1 MRDTKH
7 SERVSMHYLNPKG
20 SGCCAFPSSSVSLS
34 SSLPLSLSP
43 LLSPTST
50 DALAPHL
57 ASSPSLTTISLHRCF
72 SHTRP
77 RLLPANLDHC
87 LSFSLFL
94 SSPRPLSSP
103 VSLSPSLPSS
113 SPPAQTH
120 WRLISPPPPPSPP
133 SPGTAAS
140 ASHPTPP
147 VLFPSLPPLPPHP
160 TSTDALAPHLAASPA
175 LTTIS
180 LHRCFGLSPHTVS
193 LLLEASRKPGSVL
206 TALVFSHVDR
216 LSVRHVAPP
225 DTAIPSAAQSDPPK
239 EDEDGRMSFLGLTQ
253 KREEEGEWWEMTCK
267 GGGGEWGLGS
277 CALTRVSPAL
287 PLRPLPLVHVLTRFP
302 SFTAHPPS
310 RPPSTSP
317 QPHLT
322 SLLPS
327 STLSSA
333 PTPFFPAFPLSALL
347 PSALSQ
353 SAAAHSLPARV
364 LQLLAFSGS
373 CFPIFPHASPFPSFS
388 LLFSPTCRPSVLR
401 RLKTLLLSRA
411 LCCPHNGLLCLSGSC
426 FPILSLTRSLP
437 AFLHS
442 CYSPNLLPSFQALCC
457 PHFELLCLT
466 PFTTILCF
474 PSSLIP
480 SLCHSLSHPIAL
492 PSLFPPTP
500 LTTPPVAGPHC
511 PHLELLF
518 SLAHP
523 PSRPLPAS
531 LCVTLFSPSFLPHLL
546 FAPSHPSL
554 LPTSMQALN
563 CSHLELLCLGGSCF
577 PILPD
582 ALPLPSLSRLLLSL
596 PPRLVPSSLLS
607 RLASACPLPS
617 AADAAAAGVGGVQ
630 WGEGEARRQVQLGG
644 LQWGVMQAG
653 GVQWGAVQPGGVQWG
668 EGEARRQVQLG
679 EMRAGLGELRLGV
692 WGGREAQRQV
702 QLGEM
707 RAGLGELRLGAW
719 GGREAQ
725 RQPRG
730 QVQRQ
735 VRPGEALGGVAVL
748 LERLQLVEVSFWEKG
763 EVDDMRDVI
772 SSLPHPPLL
781 LDLSTDR
788 GALIAAHISRHAARI
803 HARAAQGVSHAAAH
817 TRWHLPSFAGASGQV
832 VAVQAT
838 AAEAAAQERVAEAAA
853 QERVAEAAAPEVI
866 AGQVAIAGAA
876 AAEEN
881 VAQVRVAEEEA
892 AETIEAAAPGTS
904 AVADRATS
912 PPPAVAGANSPSPA
926 VAAAAGAARHLCRQC
941 VRATRP
947 VRPASA
953 PIPTSDECCCEL
965 DWLGKVLLQAGAD
978 MAVGNRGEET
988 PLYIASLKCH
998 LWVVRQLLT
1007 HTHTLTPL
1015 RHSVSPSLPHSQVL
1029 LQAGADMAVG
1039 NRGEET
1045 PLYIAS
1051 LKCHLWVVRQLLT
1064 HTHTLTPL
1072 RHSVS
1077 PSLPHSQVLLQAG
1090 ADMAVGN
1097 RGEETPLYIA
1107 SLKGHLWVVRRLL
1120 GHCRRRGLDW
1130 QGDASLHRGAAA
1142 GALQEARA
1150 GLAGR
1155 QMRAFTG
1162 EGHLWVVRRLLGHC
1176 RRRGLDW
1183 QGDVSLHRGGSGWT
1197 PLMAAALSNH
1207 THVLHSSYS
1216 FPSAPPMAIP
1226 FHSPYAGSGW
1236 TPLMAAA
1243 LSNHTHV
1250 LHTLLTHH
1258 VHTHQSQDDTSSPAL
1273 INKQNTYG
1281 LTALHIAARYGSLDC
1296 IQSLLAAGAF
1306 TAVPDLYGERPS
1318 GLARRFG
1325 HSEAVQLLLAVE
1337 GVEIGLGGEED
1348 GDNGSKGGDEGKD
1361 GKGGK
1366 GKRAR
1371 RKGRKAKGIEE
1382 N

>member
-1 MRDTKH
+1 
-7 SERVSMHYLNPKG
+7 
-20 SGCCAFPSSSVSLS
+20 
-34 SSLPLSLSP
+34 
-43 LLSPTST
+43 
-50 DALAPHL
+50 
-57 ASSPSLTTISLHRCF
+57 
-72 SHTRP
+72 
-77 RLLPANLDHC
+77 
-87 LSFSLFL
+87 
-94 SSPRPLSSP
+94 
-103 VSLSPSLPSS
+103 
-113 SPPAQTH
+113 
-120 WRLISPPPPPSPP
+120 
-133 SPGTAAS
+133 
-140 ASHPTPP
+140 
-147 VLFPSLPPLPPHP
+147 
-160 TSTDALAPHLAASPA
+160 
-175 LTTIS
+175 
-180 LHRCFGLSPHTVS
+180 
-193 LLLEASRKPGSVL
+193 
-206 TALVFSHVDR
+206 
-216 LSVRHVAPP
+216 
-225 DTAIPSAAQSDPPK
+225 
-239 EDEDGRMSFLGLTQ
+239 
-253 KREEEGEWWEMTCK
+253 
-267 GGGGEWGLGS
+267 
-277 CALTRVSPAL
+277 
-287 PLRPLPLVHVLTRFP
+287 
-302 SFTAHPPS
+302 
-310 RPPSTSP
+310 
-317 QPHLT
+317 
-322 SLLPS
+322 
-327 STLSSA
+327 
-333 PTPFFPAFPLSALL
+333 
-347 PSALSQ
+347 
-353 SAAAHSLPARV
+353 
-364 LQLLAFSGS
+364 
-373 CFPIFPHASPFPSFS
+373 
-388 LLFSPTCRPSVLR
+388 
-401 RLKTLLLSRA
+401 
-411 LCCPHNGLLCLSGSC
+411 
-426 FPILSLTRSLP
+426 
-437 AFLHS
+437 
-442 CYSPNLLPSFQALCC
+442 
-457 PHFELLCLT
+457 
-466 PFTTILCF
+466 
-474 PSSLIP
+474 
-480 SLCHSLSHPIAL
+480 
-492 PSLFPPTP
+492 
-500 LTTPPVAGPHC
+500 
-511 PHLELLF
+511 
-518 SLAHP
+518 
-523 PSRPLPAS
+523 
-531 LCVTLFSPSFLPHLL
+531 
-546 FAPSHPSL
+546 
-554 LPTSMQALN
+554 
-563 CSHLELLCLGGSCF
+563 
-577 PILPD
+577 
-582 ALPLPSLSRLLLSL
+582 
-596 PPRLVPSSLLS
+596 
-607 RLASACPLPS
+607 
-617 AADAAAAGVGGVQ
+617 
-630 WGEGEARRQVQLGG
+630 
-644 LQWGVMQAG
+644 MQAG

-725 RQPRG
+725 RQPGG

-853 QERVAEAAAPEVI
+853 PEVI

-876 AAEEN
+876 AAEEK

-912 PPPAVAGANSPSPA
+912 PPPAVAGANSPPPA

-1007 HTHTLTPL
+1007 P
-1015 RHSVSPSLPHSQVL
+1015 
-1029 LQAGADMAVG
+1029 
-1039 NRGEET
+1039 
-1045 PLYIAS
+1045 
-1051 LKCHLWVVRQLLT
+1051 
-1064 HTHTLTPL
+1064 THTLTPL

-1162 EGHLWVVRRLLGHC
+1162 EVRCEEWRGVGRRGEAGEVRQMRACTGEGHLRVVRRLLGHC

-1216 FPSAPPMAIP
+1216 FPSAPPTAIP

-1258 VHTHQSQDDTSSPAL
+1258 VHTHQSQDDTSSPAF

-1337 GVEIGLGGEED
+1337 EVEIGLGGEED
-1348 GDNGSKGGDEGKD
+1348 GGNGSKGGDEGKD

>member
-1 MRDTKH
+1 MD
-7 SERVSMHYLNPKG
+7 RVSVCQKDGANGSVPPQMHWRLISPPPPLSPPSPSTAASATHGLACFQRTLIIAYL
-20 SGCCAFPSSSVSLS
+20 FPSF
-34 SSLPLSLSP
+34 SLPLVPSRP
-43 LLSPTST
+43 L
-50 DALAPHL
+50 
-57 ASSPSLTTISLHRCF
+57 SPSL
-72 SHTRP
+72 
-77 RLLPANLDHC
+77 
-87 LSFSLFL
+87 
-94 SSPRPLSSP
+94 PL
-103 VSLSPSLPSS
+103 SLSPSLPSS

-160 TSTDALAPHLAASPA
+160 TSTDALAPHLASSPA

-216 LSVRHVAPP
+216 LSLRHVAPP
-225 DTAIPSAAQSDPPK
+225 DTAIPSAAQSEPPK

-287 PLRPLPLVHVLTRFP
+287 PLRPLSLVHVLTRFP

-310 RPPSTSP
+310 RPPSSSP

-353 SAAAHSLPARV
+353 SAAAHCECKSGLVGAGCLQGEEGTHGMCAGMSLHSCRVQGWPYTPAVCRDVPTLHSCQALPARV
-364 LQLLAFSGS
+364 LQLLAFRPSVAPTS
-373 CFPIFPHASPFPSFS
+373 RKKECFETSQNTPF
-388 LLFSPTCRPSVLR
+388 TPSVLR

-500 LTTPPVAGPHC
+500 LTTPPIAGPQ
-511 PHLELLF
+511 L
-518 SLAHP
+518 P
-523 PSRPLPAS
+523 PSRAAVS
-531 LCVTLFSPSFLPHLL
+531 
-546 FAPSHPSL
+546 
-554 LPTSMQALN
+554 QR
-563 CSHLELLCLGGSCF
+563 GSRL
-577 PILPD
+577 PILPH
-582 ALPLPSLSRLLLSL
+582 ALFLRPS
-596 PPRLVPSSLLS
+596 
-607 RLASACPLPS
+607 
-617 AADAAAAGVGGVQ
+617 

-832 VAVQAT
+832 VLLQ
-838 AAEAAAQERVAEAAA
+838 
-853 QERVAEAAAPEVI
+853 
-866 AGQVAIAGAA
+866 AGADMA
-876 AAEEN
+876 VGNRGEETPLYI
-881 VAQVRVAEEEA
+881 A
-892 AETIEAAAPGTS
+892 S
-904 AVADRATS
+904 LKC
-912 PPPAVAGANSPSPA
+912 
-926 VAAAAGAARHLCRQC
+926 HLW
-941 VRATRP
+941 V
-947 VRPASA
+947 
-953 PIPTSDECCCEL
+953 
-965 DWLGKVLLQAGAD
+965 VLLQAGAD

-998 LWVVRQLLT
+998 LWV
-1007 HTHTLTPL
+1007 
-1015 RHSVSPSLPHSQVL
+1015 
-1029 LQAGADMAVG
+1029 
-1039 NRGEET
+1039 
-1045 PLYIAS
+1045 
-1051 LKCHLWVVRQLLT
+1051 
-1064 HTHTLTPL
+1064 
-1072 RHSVS
+1072 
-1077 PSLPHSQVLLQAG
+1077 VLLQAG

-1130 QGDASLHRGAAA
+1130 QGDASLHRG
-1142 GALQEARA
+1142 
-1150 GLAGR
+1150 
-1155 QMRAFTG
+1155 
-1162 EGHLWVVRRLLGHC
+1162 
-1176 RRRGLDW
+1176 
-1183 QGDVSLHRGGSGWT
+1183 
-1197 PLMAAALSNH
+1197 
-1207 THVLHSSYS
+1207 
-1216 FPSAPPMAIP
+1216 
-1226 FHSPYAGSGW
+1226 GSGW